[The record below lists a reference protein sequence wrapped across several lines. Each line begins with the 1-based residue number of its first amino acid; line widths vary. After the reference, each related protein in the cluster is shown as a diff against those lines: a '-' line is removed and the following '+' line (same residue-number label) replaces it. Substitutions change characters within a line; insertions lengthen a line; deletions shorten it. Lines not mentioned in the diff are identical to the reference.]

1 MLEVVQRLIRAR
13 QTLSVQLRA
22 LESGEVKVLTLLDGG
37 SSDEDTTG
45 EYLQQV
51 RACLHDIDLA
61 LEEKGQSRRALHGF
75 DATPDGVDAASH
87 RHTHM
92 RARGY

>member
-51 RACLHDIDLA
+51 RTCLHDIDLA
-61 LEEKGQSRRALHGF
+61 LADKGQSRRELRGF
-75 DATPDGVDAASH
+75 DATPGGVDPPSK

-92 RARGY
+92 RAREY